1 MINISISATPSYSP
15 EYSNPENKQFSFIY
29 HISIRNDESY
39 PVKLISRHWTITDGN
54 GHIKEVKGPGV
65 VGEQPTIAAGE
76 IYQYTSSVAINT
88 EVGTMGGCYQMA
100 DGSGVEFDIPIPIFL
115 LSVPGILH

>member
-15 EYSNPENKQFSFIY
+15 EYSNPENKKFSFIY

-39 PVKLISRHWTITDGN
+39 PVQLISRYWIITDGD
-54 GHIKEVKGPGV
+54 GHTKEVKGAGV
-65 VGEQPTIAAGE
+65 VGEQPTISSGE

-88 EVGTMGGCYQMA
+88 EVGTMGGCYKMV
-100 DGSGVEFDIPIPIFL
+100 DGSGVEFDVPIPIFL
-115 LSVPGILH
+115 LSVPGVLH